1 MMLNGVYSLII
12 LVIVFSRDDN
22 EWYFFDIYV
31 YLGLVF
37 EVWIQDIEVK
47 LDNEVGEI
55 VYYVLIEVWYVY
67 LLLDMYII

>member
-12 LVIVFSRDDN
+12 LVIVFSSDDN
-22 EWYFFDIYV
+22 NWYFFDIYV

-47 LDNEVGEI
+47 LDNEVGDI
-55 VYYVLIEVWYVY
+55 V
-67 LLLDMYII
+67 

>member
-47 LDNEVGEI
+47 LDNEVGDI

>member
-47 LDNEVGEI
+47 LDNEVGDI
-55 VYYVLIEVWYVY
+55 VYYVLIGVWYVY

>member
-12 LVIVFSRDDN
+12 LVIVFSSDDN
-22 EWYFFDIYV
+22 NWYFFDIYV

-47 LDNEVGEI
+47 LDNEVGDI

>member
-22 EWYFFDIYV
+22 KWYFFDIYV

-47 LDNEVGEI
+47 LDNEVGDI

>member
-22 EWYFFDIYV
+22 KWYFFDIYV

-47 LDNEVGEI
+47 LDNEVGDI
-55 VYYVLIEVWYVY
+55 VYYVLIGV
-67 LLLDMYII
+67 

>member
-47 LDNEVGEI
+47 LDNEVGDI
-55 VYYVLIEVWYVY
+55 VYYIL
-67 LLLDMYII
+67 

>member
-22 EWYFFDIYV
+22 KWYFFDIYV

>member
-12 LVIVFSRDDN
+12 LVIVFSSDDN
-22 EWYFFDIYV
+22 NWYFFDIYV

-47 LDNEVGEI
+47 LDNEVGDI

-67 LLLDMYII
+67 LLLDRYII